1 MQAMVEE
8 QLRLQQTN
16 RALED
21 MDKQRVRKMGWIVF
35 LPSFLSTRR
44 ARNNNTCITYRVK
57 PRAGRGGTLTMMYDV

>member
-21 MDKQRVRKMGWIVF
+21 MDKQRVRPKAVVRGTATILLNSKIVRTAVVALFSETLF
-35 LPSFLSTRR
+35 LQ
-44 ARNNNTCITYRVK
+44 
-57 PRAGRGGTLTMMYDV
+57 